1 MTVVCTVRSAH
12 CGLVSP
18 LLCTMSVVAFAMGAT
33 TLPVHAARPM
43 VTDDAR
49 IVDVK
54 ACQVE
59 SWVRRNDSSTEF
71 WALPACN
78 PTSNL
83 EITFGG
89 ALTRDGGLTQMT
101 DVVLQGKTILR
112 ALKTNGWG
120 VGLAVGAIH
129 HPDLDSGRLPDEWYA
144 YVPLTFSLKDDQA
157 FIHINLGVNR
167 DREEDTCRLTWG
179 IGTEVTASAS
189 DFLIAETFGEN
200 HGNPLFQVGYRHWI
214 VPNRVQADM
223 TYGNRFALDRQ
234 ARWFSLGLRLLS
246 PRSCP
251 ELVCRSASR
260 EGDHHEKDEST

>member
-1 MTVVCTVRSAH
+1 MTVVCTVRSTR
-12 CGLVSP
+12 CGSVSP
-18 LLCTMSVVAFAMGAT
+18 LLCTTSVIAFAMGAT

-78 PTSNL
+78 PTGNL

-89 ALTRDGGLTQMT
+89 ALTRDGGLTQTT
-101 DVVLQGKTILR
+101 DVVLQGKTIFRPLE
-112 ALKTNGWG
+112 TNGWG
-120 VGLAVGAIH
+120 LGLAVGAIH

-157 FIHINLGVNR
+157 FIHTNLGVNR
-167 DREEDTCRLTWG
+167 DREEDTCRLSWG
-179 IGTEVTASAS
+179 IGTEVAASAS
-189 DFLIAETFGEN
+189 GFLIAETFGEN
-200 HGNPLFQVGYRHWI
+200 RGKPLFQVGYRHWI
-214 VPNRVQADM
+214 VPNRVQADV
-223 TYGNRFALDRQ
+223 TYGNRFALDHQ
-234 ARWFSLGLRLLS
+234 EGWFSFGLRLLS
-246 PRSCP
+246 PP
-251 ELVCRSASR
+251 FLP
-260 EGDHHEKDEST
+260 